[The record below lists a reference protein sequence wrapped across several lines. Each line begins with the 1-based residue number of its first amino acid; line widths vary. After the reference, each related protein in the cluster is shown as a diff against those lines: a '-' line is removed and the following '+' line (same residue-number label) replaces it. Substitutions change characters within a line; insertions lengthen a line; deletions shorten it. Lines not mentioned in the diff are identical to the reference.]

1 MTMAERAESTQKA
14 EVWRLEGGGGGW
26 RLGGAEA
33 NFAGDGVDF
42 DAAAA
47 GPDAC
52 AKRMFALLFDDDGN
66 VGLDFA
72 GDGVGGEM
80 EIRVGRNAELHGA
93 GGGLEIPIAGGAGIA
108 LHVDAAGCGVRFHIA
123 GGAFDAHGAAGG
135 GGLDAS
141 AGLGNLR
148 GARQGADAHI
158 ALDVGDSDRAGS
170 AVGAKIVADIV
181 GANGAAE
188 RGDLRLALDITDADG
203 AGGSFGF
210 HRAAHILNRLR
221 AGEHRGTD
229 FGFARDFDHIRDVD
243 VAHAAHL
250 FADANGVAALFD
262 LRIGDEIADAFFGAG
277 EAHAGSAR
285 LGVDVHF
292 AVGGAG
298 DGNVAR
304 RIVELEANGSFDA
317 ERTIEAAGGGR
328 SHGAAGASQSG
339 EEQRERD
346 RYGEITTLHY
356 SSARVQANPAP
367 VYQKIRR
374 WMELCS
380 QRRARSR
387 ALWLEGFVQ
396 GALAIA
402 FEVEGDVGEACVFER
417 LRDGGGHFG
426 GQRARHFFTCDFDAR
441 ELVVQAHAELLKAEM
456 AEGGFA
462 ALDEAETLGGDFG
475 AVGHARRETRGGGP
489 VPGGEPGAMRK
500 MANFGFAQAG
510 VEEGRE
516 HAMFFGGAMAGAE
529 VEGVV
534 GVDAIGGGGETA
546 LLGEGVEDGEELVL
560 AEEAAVGGVGAV
572 RGIFHFAGFDE
583 FVMDVEGADQVF
595 DCGAIVGG
603 EAG

>member
-1 MTMAERAESTQKA
+1 MTMAERAESTQKV

-33 NFAGDGVDF
+33 DFAGDGVDF

-93 GGGLEIPIAGGAGIA
+93 G
-108 LHVDAAGCGVRFHIA
+108 D
-123 GGAFDAHGAAGG
+123 
-135 GGLDAS
+135 
-141 AGLGNLR
+141 GLG
-148 GARQGADAHI
+148 
-158 ALDVGDSDRAGS
+158 AGS
-170 AVGAKIVADIV
+170 AVGAEIVADIV

-188 RGDLRLALDITDADG
+188 RGDLRLALDITYTDG
-203 AGGSFGF
+203 AGGSFGL

-229 FGFARDFDHIRDVD
+229 FGFARDFNHIRDVD

-262 LRIGDEIADAFFGAG
+262 GRIADEIADAFFRAG
-277 EAHAGSAR
+277 EVHAGSAR

-292 AVGGAG
+292 AVGGSG
-298 DGNVAR
+298 DGNVSR

-356 SSARVQANPAP
+356 SSARVQANPTP
-367 VYQKIRR
+367 VY
-374 WMELCS
+374 
-380 QRRARSR
+380 
-387 ALWLEGFVQ
+387 
-396 GALAIA
+396 
-402 FEVEGDVGEACVFER
+402 
-417 LRDGGGHFG
+417 
-426 GQRARHFFTCDFDAR
+426 
-441 ELVVQAHAELLKAEM
+441 
-456 AEGGFA
+456 
-462 ALDEAETLGGDFG
+462 
-475 AVGHARRETRGGGP
+475 
-489 VPGGEPGAMRK
+489 
-500 MANFGFAQAG
+500 
-510 VEEGRE
+510 
-516 HAMFFGGAMAGAE
+516 
-529 VEGVV
+529 
-534 GVDAIGGGGETA
+534 
-546 LLGEGVEDGEELVL
+546 
-560 AEEAAVGGVGAV
+560 
-572 RGIFHFAGFDE
+572 
-583 FVMDVEGADQVF
+583 
-595 DCGAIVGG
+595 
-603 EAG
+603 